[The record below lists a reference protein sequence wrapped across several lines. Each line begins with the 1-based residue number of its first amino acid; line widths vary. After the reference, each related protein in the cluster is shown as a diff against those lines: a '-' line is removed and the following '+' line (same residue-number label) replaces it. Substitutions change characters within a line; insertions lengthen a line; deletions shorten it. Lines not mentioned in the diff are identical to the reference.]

1 MWEDDL
7 TGAVKFRARWLVR
20 SSDLSKEAL
29 SRLRTGRRRSA
40 GDGSGGEEKPDL
52 KGNSLPDQSRETDD
66 DDDDEVFLTTKEED
80 LDADAIVKPVA
91 ISVAASPTIDDTL
104 RKPKRKTG
112 PRLTH
117 AFDASSGD
125 FTPVKDTHAIIT
137 RARACEAE
145 GLASASSVPGNS
157 AAGKGGKPVAQ
168 GRPWFLPKRKG
179 RQAAGRGRDMVET
192 PVRGTSRK
200 QDSSGSNGDPS
211 VATDS
216 EDRGVE
222 KDKHQEGS
230 DDNDD
235 DNDDDENDDEKKSSR
250 VSDAAAASASPAS
263 VDNSSDEA
271 FTPRKSGRQKKL
283 RRSPNGREAVEVPW
297 HGRRPGVSEVERRG
311 PPRPARSRRLVM
323 TAADPPRTRRLTMP
337 PADTAG
343 AAAKCAG
350 GGVVPHAADV
360 RGSPGSVRT
369 RRSAAGAAGAP
380 PSLMG
385 SSTAP
390 TAKLILSGK
399 RKRTPTAKRMEGD
412 NESCEVEAPDFIPPR
427 RTLVGGDHQVDIPDL
442 LPAEDRSKATAE
454 GRAEGTG
461 AKMVWQ
467 SVRDWD
473 PHSRGM
479 LAGYLQAANTMVRSK
494 QARPGVAIHVRLGG
508 KNDDGGGGG
517 GGGKNGGGG
526 ASTSNG
532 NNNSYAVWALTT
544 GVSSAAGDVRV
555 ACSEIAQTEIPAS
568 AIQRVQCEEEALE
581 ALVKTNCVL
590 DNFEPALKMLADST
604 TSPESVQ
611 PWSLDQVRTLEASLD
626 KDFDVNGRSQGW
638 ARPGIDMDREDFIDI
653 AKVSKEVPGK
663 TPAQVLQ
670 FYFRYLAAA
679 RPLTDVVYG
688 PEAAEARK
696 REKLSG
702 DDSDVEVPVTPR
714 GASGRPARSGSD
726 TTPSRRVTKQE
737 PAGTRRVSP
746 SPNGSEEP
754 RDATTSPKG
763 TGSRTASTSGVPMGG
778 DGPRTGDDGSG
789 STHGTRK
796 DRPSGGNEAA
806 PGPLPRDAGVL
817 QADSGDDRSNHRTSR
832 TSAPVARGPGEQ
844 DSRSSQAVPQRRA
857 VWRPILTP
865 APNQRPS
872 EGLSTPPRSV
882 PGRVRQQ
889 RSDGGSDVVMA
900 EGRSG
905 FGGGEE
911 VFGFMAPCWHLL
923 ERAQAYMD
931 PDQLS
936 YMKGLIL
943 AHLRRPMSRDQFFEF
958 LRGSLSLDDYGL
970 GCAWG
975 AYTLLHFLGALTT
988 TPPLR
993 FSTPHV
999 RCHKLLKRV
1008 KSCLHE
1014 QQHIYTAFVKMFDH
1028 TDQTPLMPLFPATR
1042 RTPAAMPPRGH
1053 VPHAAVAAYPPPV
1066 EGPPYMIR
1074 PGTTLGSGGGGASSD
1089 SVRRGAAPSYFYPGM
1104 AAAPGAGRTSARQ
1117 WSMPPH
1123 GAASAS
1129 IGGDGYSGM
1138 HEGRAGG
1145 GDALLH
1151 RGAYPSPMHATA
1163 AYQGRRDAHDRDRDM
1178 ARREAWSAQQ
1188 QQSQQQPRPRGV
1200 NGSAVRP
1207 PTGHASAR
1215 WMPGPTEASWG
1226 SGGGDVYR

>member
-1 MWEDDL
+1 MAEREASSSAADVEEERRLPSGGRRRYVGSVELGGAAGQVNTNDVVEIADQPGRQQQGAVAQVLSMWEDDL

-29 SRLRTGRRRSA
+29 SRLRTGRSRSA
-40 GDGSGGEEKPDL
+40 GDGSGEEEPDL

-66 DDDDEVFLTTKEED
+66 DDGEVFLTTKEED
-80 LDADAIVKPVA
+80 LDADAMVKPVA
-91 ISVAASPTIDDTL
+91 ISVAASATIDTL

-137 RARACEAE
+137 RARARQAE
-145 GLASASSVPGNS
+145 GLASASSVPENS
-157 AAGKGGKPVAQ
+157 AAGKGSKPVAQ
-168 GRPWFLPKRKG
+168 GRPWFLPKRKES
-179 RQAAGRGRDMVET
+179 QAAGRGRDMAET
-192 PVRGTSRK
+192 PARGTSRE
-200 QDSSGSNGDPS
+200 QDSSVNNGHPS

-216 EDRGVE
+216 EDRGIE
-222 KDKHQEGS
+222 KDEHQEGS
-230 DDNDD
+230 DD
-235 DNDDDENDDEKKSSR
+235 NDDEKKSSR
-250 VSDAAAASASPAS
+250 VSDAAAASAPPAS
-263 VDNSSDEA
+263 ADSSSDEA

-283 RRSPNGREAVEVPW
+283 RQSPNGREAVEVPW
-297 HGRRPGVSEVERRG
+297 HGRRPGVSEVERQG

-323 TAADPPRTRRLTMP
+323 TAADPPRTRRLAMP

-343 AAAKCAG
+343 AAAKCAEG
-350 GGVVPHAADV
+350 GAVPHAADV

-385 SSTAP
+385 GSTAP

-412 NESCEVEAPDFIPPR
+412 NESCEAEAPDFIPPR
-427 RTLVGGDHQVDIPDL
+427 RTLVGEDHQVDIPDV
-442 LPAEDRSKATAE
+442 LPAEDRSKAAAA

-461 AKMVWQ
+461 AEM
-467 SVRDWD
+467 
-473 PHSRGM
+473 
-479 LAGYLQAANTMVRSK
+479 
-494 QARPGVAIHVRLGG
+494 
-508 KNDDGGGGG
+508 
-517 GGGKNGGGG
+517 
-526 ASTSNG
+526 
-532 NNNSYAVWALTT
+532 
-544 GVSSAAGDVRV
+544 
-555 ACSEIAQTEIPAS
+555 
-568 AIQRVQCEEEALE
+568 CEEAALE

-604 TSPESVQ
+604 TSPESLQ
-611 PWSLDQVRTLEASLD
+611 PWSLDQVRTLEAALD

-638 ARPGIDMDREDFIDI
+638 ARPGIDMDREDCIDI

-714 GASGRPARSGSD
+714 GAAGRPARSGSD

-754 RDATTSPKG
+754 REATTSPKG
-763 TGSRTASTSGVPMGG
+763 TGSRTASTSGLSMGG

-806 PGPLPRDAGVL
+806 PGPLPRDAGGVL

-872 EGLSTPPRSV
+872 EGLSMPPRSV
-882 PGRVRQQ
+882 PGRVRDQ

-905 FGGGEE
+905 FGGGDQ

-970 GCAWG
+970 GCACG
-975 AYTLLHFLGALTT
+975 AYTLLHFLGALTP

-993 FSTPHV
+993 FSTPHF

-1028 TDQTPLMPLFPATR
+1028 VDQTPLMPLFPATR

-1066 EGPPYMIR
+1066 EGRPYMIR
-1074 PGTTLGSGGGGASSD
+1074 PGTTLGSGGGGGGGSSD
-1089 SVRRGAAPSYFYPGM
+1089 SVLRGAAPSYFYPGM

-1129 IGGDGYSGM
+1129 VGGDGYSGM
-1138 HEGRAGG
+1138 HKGRAGG

-1151 RGAYPSPMHATA
+1151 RGAYPPPMHATA
-1163 AYQGRRDAHDRDRDM
+1163 AYQGRRDVHDRDRDM
-1178 ARREAWSAQQ
+1178 ERREAWSAQ

-1226 SGGGDVYR
+1226 GGGGDVYR

>member
-1 MWEDDL
+1 MAEREVSSSAPNNVDEERRLPSGGRRRYFGSVELGGAAGQVNTNDVVEIADQPGRQQQGAVAQVLSMWEDDA

-29 SRLRTGRRRSA
+29 SRLRSGRRRSA

-52 KGNSLPDQSRETDD
+52 KGSSLPDQSRET

-91 ISVAASPTIDDTL
+91 ISVAASATIDTL
-104 RKPKRKTG
+104 METKRKTG

-137 RARACEAE
+137 RARARQAE
-145 GLASASSVPGNS
+145 GVASTSSASENG
-157 AAGKGGKPVAQ
+157 AAGTDSKPVAQ

-192 PVRGTSRK
+192 PARGTSK
-200 QDSSGSNGDPS
+200 EQDSSFSDGDPS

-222 KDKHQEGS
+222 KDEHQDGS
-230 DDNDD
+230 DD
-235 DNDDDENDDEKKSSR
+235 NDDEKKSSR
-250 VSDAAAASASPAS
+250 VSGAAAASASPTSA
-263 VDNSSDEA
+263 DNSSDEA

-283 RRSPNGREAVEVPW
+283 RQSLNGREHVEVPW
-297 HGRRPGVSEVERRG
+297 HGRRPGVSEVGRQG
-311 PPRPARSRRLVM
+311 SPRPARSRRLVM
-323 TAADPPRTRRLTMP
+323 TSADPPRTRRLAMP

-343 AAAKCAG
+343 AAAKCVG
-350 GGVVPHAADV
+350 GGAVPHAADV
-360 RGSPGSVRT
+360 RASPGSVRT

-412 NESCEVEAPDFIPPR
+412 NESCEAEAPDFIPPR
-427 RTLVGGDHQVDIPDL
+427 RTLVGKDHQVDIPDL
-442 LPAEDRSKATAE
+442 LPAEERSKAAAA

-461 AKMVWQ
+461 AEMVWQ

-508 KNDDGGGGG
+508 KNDDGGSS
-517 GGGKNGGGG
+517 GKDGGGG

-532 NNNSYAVWALTT
+532 NNNSYALWALTT
-544 GVSSAAGDVRV
+544 GASSAAGDVRV

-611 PWSLDQVRTLEASLD
+611 PWSLDQVRTLEAALD

-663 TPAQVLQ
+663 KPAQVLQ

-702 DDSDVEVPVTPR
+702 DDSDVEIPVTPR

-726 TTPSRRVTKQE
+726 ATPSRRVTKQE

-754 RDATTSPKG
+754 REATTSPEG
-763 TGSRTASTSGVPMGG
+763 TGSRTASTSGLPMRG

-796 DRPSGGNEAA
+796 DPPSGGNEAA
-806 PGPLPRDAGVL
+806 PGPLRRGAEVL
-817 QADSGDDRSNHRTSR
+817 QVESGDDRNNHRTSR

-857 VWRPILTP
+857 MWRPILTP
-865 APNQRPS
+865 APSQRPS
-872 EGLSTPPRSV
+872 EGLSMPPRSV
-882 PGRVRQQ
+882 LGRVRDR
-889 RSDGGSDVVMA
+889 RSDGGSDVVMT

-905 FGGGEE
+905 FGGGEQ

-923 ERAQAYMD
+923 ERAHAYMD

-943 AHLRRPMSRDQFFEF
+943 AHVRRPMSRDQ
-958 LRGSLSLDDYGL
+958 
-970 GCAWG
+970 
-975 AYTLLHFLGALTT
+975 
-988 TPPLR
+988 
-993 FSTPHV
+993 
-999 RCHKLLKRV
+999 LLKRV

-1028 TDQTPLMPLFPATR
+1028 VDQTPLMPLFPATR

-1074 PGTTLGSGGGGASSD
+1074 PGTTLQGSGGGGGSSG
-1089 SVRRGAAPSYFYPGM
+1089 SVRRGAAPSYFYPGI

-1117 WSMPPH
+1117 WSLPPH
-1123 GAASAS
+1123 GAGSAS
-1129 IGGDGYSGM
+1129 VSGDCYSGM
-1138 HEGRAGG
+1138 HEERAGG

-1151 RGAYPSPMHATA
+1151 RGAYPSPMHTTP
-1163 AYQGRRDAHDRDRDM
+1163 AYQGRQDVHDRDM
-1178 ARREAWSAQQ
+1178 ERREAWSTQ
-1188 QQSQQQPRPRGV
+1188 QQSQQQPRPRGL

-1226 SGGGDVYR
+1226 GGGGDVYR

>member
-1 MWEDDL
+1 MHHVKKLKMAARAASSSAAHADEEHRLSSGGRRRYFGSVELGGAAGQVNTNDVVEIADQPGRQQQRGVAQVLSMWEDDL

-40 GDGSGGEEKPDL
+40 GDGSGGEEKPGL
-52 KGNSLPDQSRETDD
+52 KGNSLPDQSRET

-91 ISVAASPTIDDTL
+91 ISVAASAAIDTL

-137 RARACEAE
+137 RARARQAE
-145 GLASASSVPGNS
+145 GLASASSASENS
-157 AAGKGGKPVAQ
+157 AGATGSKPVAQ
-168 GRPWFLPKRKG
+168 GRPWFLPKRKD

-192 PVRGTSRK
+192 PARGTSK
-200 QDSSGSNGDPS
+200 EQDSSGSNGDPS

-222 KDKHQEGS
+222 KDEHQEGS
-230 DDNDD
+230 ND
-235 DNDDDENDDEKKSSR
+235 NDDEKKSSR
-250 VSDAAAASASPAS
+250 GSGAAAASASPAS
-263 VDNSSDEA
+263 ADNSSDEA
-271 FTPRKSGRQKKL
+271 LTPRKSGRQKKL
-283 RRSPNGREAVEVPW
+283 RQSLNGREAVEVPW
-297 HGRRPGVSEVERRG
+297 HGRRPGVSEIERQG

-323 TAADPPRTRRLTMP
+323 ASADPPRPRRLAIP
-337 PADTAG
+337 PANTAG

-350 GGVVPHAADV
+350 GGAVPHAADV
-360 RGSPGSVRT
+360 GGSPGSVRT

-390 TAKLILSGK
+390 TAELILSGK

-412 NESCEVEAPDFIPPR
+412 NEPCEAEAPDFIPPR
-427 RTLVGGDHQVDIPDL
+427 RTLVGEDHQVDIPDL
-442 LPAEDRSKATAE
+442 LPAEDRSKAAAA

-461 AKMVWQ
+461 AEMVWQ

-508 KNDDGGGGG
+508 KNED
-517 GGGKNGGGG
+517 GGGG

-544 GVSSAAGDVRV
+544 GVSSASGDVRV

-568 AIQRVQCEEEALE
+568 AIQRCEEEALE

-611 PWSLDQVRTLEASLD
+611 PWSLDQVRTLEAALD

-696 REKLSG
+696 REKLSN
-702 DDSDVEVPVTPR
+702 DDSDVEIPVTPR

-726 TTPSRRVTKQE
+726 TSPSHRVTKQE

-754 RDATTSPKG
+754 REATTSPKG
-763 TGSRTASTSGVPMGG
+763 TGSRTASTSGLPMRG
-778 DGPRTGDDGSG
+778 DGPRTGDNGSD

-796 DRPSGGNEAA
+796 DRPSEGSEAA
-806 PGPLPRDAGVL
+806 PGPRPRDAEIL
-817 QADSGDDRSNHRTSR
+817 QVESGDDRSNHRTSR

-844 DSRSSQAVPQRRA
+844 DSRSSQAVPQRRT
-857 VWRPILTP
+857 VWRPISTP
-865 APNQRPS
+865 APNQHPS
-872 EGLSTPPRSV
+872 EGLSMPPRSV
-882 PGRVRQQ
+882 PGRVRDQ

-905 FGGGEE
+905 FGGGEQ
-911 VFGFMAPCWHLL
+911 VFGFMAPCWHIL
-923 ERAQAYMD
+923 ERAHAYMD

-936 YMKGLIL
+936 YMKSLIL
-943 AHLRRPMSRDQFFEF
+943 AHLRRPMSRDQ
-958 LRGSLSLDDYGL
+958 
-970 GCAWG
+970 
-975 AYTLLHFLGALTT
+975 
-988 TPPLR
+988 
-993 FSTPHV
+993 
-999 RCHKLLKRV
+999 LLKRV

-1028 TDQTPLMPLFPATR
+1028 VDQTPLMPLFPATR
-1042 RTPAAMPPRGH
+1042 RTPAVMPPQGH
-1053 VPHAAVAAYPPPV
+1053 VPHAAFAAYPPPV

-1074 PGTTLGSGGGGASSD
+1074 GTTLGSGGGSGGGSSG

-1104 AAAPGAGRTSARQ
+1104 AAAPEAGRTSARQ

-1123 GAASAS
+1123 GAGSAS
-1129 IGGDGYSGM
+1129 VGGDGYSGM

-1145 GDALLH
+1145 ADALRH
-1151 RGAYPSPMHATA
+1151 RGAYTSPVRTTP
-1163 AYQGRRDAHDRDRDM
+1163 AYQGRRDVYDRDM
-1178 ARREAWSAQQ
+1178 ERREAWSAQ

-1207 PTGHASAR
+1207 STGHASAR

-1226 SGGGDVYR
+1226 GGGGDVYR